1 MNSIK
6 YARGHDLHD
15 QCPVLSEQQ
24 QSSIQLQ
31 LNVFQ
36 MLSLERN
43 ELIPN
48 LLTGE
53 ALIWYVHQEEHMPTF
68 TTFMKKLL
76 HDDSYQELK
85 TESPQTFILSP
96 TPLMG
101 PEMVDSTETVMDCFR
116 NQMLITNIE
125 KLQKISDHSNQH
137 VSKWLR
143 EIQHTM
149 NMFKLTDREE
159 LFYIS
164 LCLAA
169 GPRDWNSGISFYR
182 LRLFERGLNEDVR
195 QYDFDI
201 MRLCKEANPLMDDA
215 HKLQYFEGCIKT
227 FITF

>member
-53 ALIWYVHQEEHMPTF
+53 ALIWYVHQQEHMPTF

-96 TPLMG
+96 TPLME

-125 KLQKISDHSNQH
+125 KLQKISDDSNQH

-182 LRLFERGLNEDVR
+182 LRHFERGLNEDVK

-215 HKLQYFEGCIKT
+215 HKLQCFEGCIKT